1 MSIGQGNGRMENKMI
16 NFNAYVIELE
26 ADNSYKVCIENVY
39 KGIVTND
46 GLIDDSVTT
55 FESALSTVIEIM
67 LSDDYDYVE
76 VSRGLSQKGRLCRKY
91 VISVD
96 DGGIDNNKPG
106 KSMAY
111 RVRCLCC
118 VLYCSYLVQGK
129 EQ

>member
-1 MSIGQGNGRMENKMI
+1 MLMLSSLKLIIAIRCALKCVQ
-16 NFNAYVIELE
+16 
-26 ADNSYKVCIENVY
+26 
-39 KGIVTND
+39 GIVTND

-96 DGGIDNNKPG
+96 DGD
-106 KSMAY
+106 
-111 RVRCLCC
+111 
-118 VLYCSYLVQGK
+118 
-129 EQ
+129 

>member
-1 MSIGQGNGRMENKMI
+1 MLMLSSLK
-16 NFNAYVIELE
+16 

-76 VSRGLSQKGRLCRKY
+76 VSRGLSQKAVCVVSMLSRLMT
-91 VISVD
+91 
-96 DGGIDNNKPG
+96 GIDNNKPG
-106 KSMAY
+106 RSMAY

-118 VLYCSYLVQGK
+118 VLWCVV
-129 EQ
+129 

>member
-46 GLIDDSVTT
+46 GLVDDSVTT

-96 DGGIDNNKPG
+96 DGD
-106 KSMAY
+106 
-111 RVRCLCC
+111 
-118 VLYCSYLVQGK
+118 
-129 EQ
+129 

>member
-1 MSIGQGNGRMENKMI
+1 MI

-67 LSDDYDYVE
+67 LSNDYDYVE
-76 VSRGLSQKGRLCRKY
+76 VSRGLSHKGRSCRKY

-96 DGGIDNNKPG
+96 DGD
-106 KSMAY
+106 
-111 RVRCLCC
+111 
-118 VLYCSYLVQGK
+118 
-129 EQ
+129 